1 MSSIEV
7 SKREIIRLI
16 KKEVKSEYLI
26 NRIDMIGV
34 PVEKVE
40 DDKLTLE
47 VFPNRP
53 DFLSQY
59 GLARALRSFIGSK
72 KGLVEYKVN
81 KSDYKVIVD
90 SNLKG
95 IRPYTACCVVKNIN
109 FNDDKIRDIIQFQ
122 EKLHVTLCRNRKKA
136 AIGIY
141 PMEKIKFPI
150 HFKAR
155 DPSEIKFKPLDY
167 SGELNGLQILTE
179 LDIGKKY
186 ASLLQDL
193 KQFPIFIDSKG
204 NILSMPPIINS
215 DTVGKITPKTKD
227 VFIEISGFDIGFLK
241 QVLNIFATTLAE
253 MGGQIY
259 SIEVVYSGKHDSMPD
274 LTSKKM
280 KIDINYI
287 NKLLGLTLKE
297 QEIKIL
303 LEKMGFDY
311 SKGIVS
317 IPCYRYDVLHQFDLM
332 EDIAIAYGYEN
343 FEPIMNSF
351 YSISE
356 ESKNQKVK
364 EKIIDLMIGLG
375 FIEVSMPHLT
385 NRVNMNEKMNS
396 NVEFISLQSSLN
408 QDYSILRSWLIP
420 GLVEIIS
427 TNKHNEYPQNIFE
440 IGTVFGK
447 KEEIKIAGLIAHSKA
462 NFTEIKQIVESF
474 LRTFNIKYEI
484 KESDKELCFVPGRT
498 AKIIVNGKEIG
509 YLGEIHPSVIQA
521 WQIEQPLA
529 AFEIN
534 FNLLF

>member
-26 NRIDMIGV
+26 NRIDMLGI

-72 KGLVEYKVN
+72 KGLVEYKLN

-90 SNLKG
+90 FNLKG

-141 PMEKIKFPI
+141 PLEKIKFPI

-155 DPSEIKFKPLDY
+155 DPNEIKFKPLDY
-167 SGELNGLQILTE
+167 SGDLNGLQILTE

-186 ASLLQDL
+186 AHLLQDL

-215 DTVGKITPKTKD
+215 DTVGKITQNTKD
-227 VFIEISGFDIGFLK
+227 VFIEVSGFDIEFLK
-241 QVLNIFATTLAE
+241 QVLNILVTTLAE

-259 SIEVVYSGKHDSMPD
+259 SIEVTYSGKNEKMPD

-356 ESKNQKVK
+356 ESKKQKVK
-364 EKIIDLMIGLG
+364 EKMIDLMIGLG

-396 NVEFISLQSSLN
+396 NVEFISLESSLN

-420 GLVEIIS
+420 GLTEIIS

-447 KEEIKIAGLIAHSKA
+447 KEETKIAGLIAHSKA
-462 NFTEIKQIVESF
+462 NFTEIKQIVESL

-484 KESDKELCFVPGRT
+484 KETDKEMCFVPGRI
-498 AKIIVNGKEIG
+498 AKIIVNGKEVG

-529 AFEIN
+529 AFEIDLD
-534 FNLLF
+534 FLF